1 MTALVWT
8 EQINT
13 TRGTALA
20 WAKLSDDL
28 DEELAH
34 LSAGA
39 FRLYVASITYSR
51 RRELGGVLAQRDLEA
66 VARTQR
72 INGVPKVLAELL
84 DDGEDH
90 PLWTCADGRFTIRAY
105 EKYNPPTSTER
116 VRKHRS
122 EKRPETLHPVPVTQ
136 PRASARAPG
145 SPVPDPVPV
154 PGNGAKAPSPSKASP
169 AFAEEVGRVF
179 EAWVGAI
186 TAQYGSSDHKLTPE
200 RTEKIRARLAQGYSV
215 EILLDA
221 VVGWRRD
228 AWHVEHHEFKLTTL
242 LRNGEQVE
250 KFAELERRVQPVMP
264 KLKALVQGRGPSEF
278 RPISYEDAFD
288 SATEAVN

>member
-1 MTALVWT
+1 VS
-8 EQINT
+8 
-13 TRGTALA
+13 
-20 WAKLSDDL
+20 WAKIDDGYDCNPKVLSVAVPARWL
-28 DEELAH
+28 H
-34 LSAGA
+34 L
-39 FRLYVASITYSR
+39 ASITYCR
-51 RRELGGVLAQRDLEA
+51 RLRRQDGHMIHAEVAMLVASQR
-66 VARTQR
+66 
-72 INGVPKVLAELL
+72 VPKRCVQDLL
-84 DDGEDH
+84 DVG
-90 PLWTCADGRFTIRAY
+90 LWDATDTGVAVHHYSAY
-105 EKYNPPTSTER
+105 LPDVSTPRTAAFRER
-116 VRKHRS
+116 SGNAEGTVLERS
-122 EKRPETLHPVPVTQ
+122 GNV
-136 PRASARAPG
+136 PRAHGLPIPIPKPIPIPS
-145 SPVPDPVPV
+145 
-154 PGNGAKAPSPSKASP
+154 NGAKAPSPSKASP
-169 AFAEEVGRVF
+169 TFTEEVGRVF